1 MRYDKLVRDKIPEIM
16 RANNGNPIVHIASR
30 EELKIKLA
38 DKLYEEAKEFLI
50 SWNENELADLSEVI
64 RALSEVI
71 GSSPEQVEFE
81 RQKKAQERGG
91 FFEGIVLDEA

>member
-1 MRYDKLVRDKIPEIM
+1 MLVGVNKNEVVRY
-16 RANNGNPIVHIASR
+16 IVKDDR
-30 EELKIKLA
+30 ESG
-38 DKLYEEAKEFLI
+38 DYEVFSYVDMETTETAINEAKEFLI